1 MKLRLIL
8 SLALTSALPLC
19 QAATLDETAMNI
31 ALRNPAVMSARAGYE
46 ADLESAR
53 AENILA
59 GPEVEGEYL
68 FSSEG
73 NDGNRWSVSVGQS
86 FDWPGLY
93 AARRRTNV
101 FRAEAYSY
109 LYKAELAQAA
119 YDARLALIRWAAAE
133 AEVKVIHTAHK
144 NMDRMSEAVDR
155 AFERGDV
162 TILEVHKL
170 RMERF
175 ATASRCAEAE
185 AEAESAR
192 AAVKALN
199 GGVLPELPH
208 DILALSRPMPLGHY
222 EVLPSSLNRVMH
234 LVASAALINL
244 IAPATLINLV
254 ALNKLEC
261 IGCLCCPDSLNV

>member
-86 FDWPGLY
+86 FD
-93 AARRRTNV
+93 
-101 FRAEAYSY
+101 
-109 LYKAELAQAA
+109 
-119 YDARLALIRWAAAE
+119 
-133 AEVKVIHTAHK
+133 
-144 NMDRMSEAVDR
+144 
-155 AFERGDV
+155 
-162 TILEVHKL
+162 
-170 RMERF
+170 
-175 ATASRCAEAE
+175 
-185 AEAESAR
+185 
-192 AAVKALN
+192 
-199 GGVLPELPH
+199 
-208 DILALSRPMPLGHY
+208 
-222 EVLPSSLNRVMH
+222 
-234 LVASAALINL
+234 
-244 IAPATLINLV
+244 
-254 ALNKLEC
+254 
-261 IGCLCCPDSLNV
+261 